1 MTDEPGAEDR
11 VAALEQ
17 QLSQLQETHRAALVR
32 AGLRTEA
39 MRAGMVDLDGL
50 RLLDASEV
58 TLDATGEVVGAAGL
72 MTAMKRAKPWLF
84 GLPGPAASSSSAA
97 HAPPAQSPS
106 ARRASDMTHDEWRAA
121 RAEML
126 RRR

>member
-1 MTDEPGAEDR
+1 MTDEPAADDR

-17 QLSQLQETHRAALVR
+17 QMAQMQEAHRAALVR
-32 AGLRTEA
+32 AGLRAEA
-39 MRAGMVDLDGL
+39 IRAGMVDLDGL

-58 TLDATGEVVGAAGL
+58 TLDATGEVVGASGL

-84 GLPGPAASSSSAA
+84 GLAGPAASSSSGAS
-97 HAPPAQSPS
+97 APPAQSPGS
-106 ARRASDMTHDEWRAA
+106 RRARDMTHDEWRAA
-121 RAEML
+121 RAELL